1 MRHSELVS
9 ITGPS
14 RRSFLGSCAGCAAWL
29 AGTCAAAPSALEARQ
44 LLPQVKARVRLVF
57 VHPEPKIEGWP
68 YQGYDYESRKKMILG
83 RLERGCPDVE
93 LLPVTITWAEE
104 AEKLL
109 AADEGQRFDGYAVY
123 ILGIPSNASRTI
135 AMSGRPA
142 VLIDD
147 LYGGTGAFLGHY
159 PAARR
164 AGKPVVG
171 VSSSRIE
178 DVCEAINTFRT
189 IRWMRESKI
198 LVVTPRDMGK
208 NIDAIHT
215 NLGTEIVNLPA
226 DELNAAWKA
235 ANRKAAE
242 EQAQA
247 WIRRA
252 DRVVEPPRAEIRN
265 SAAMYLGMAS
275 LLEKHRAQA
284 IAVDCLELFYKQ
296 KMFAYPCLGFFQLNN
311 DGLVGACEADLTSAA
326 TMLLMRYL
334 TGRPGYI
341 SDPVID
347 TAKNQIIYA
356 HCVAPSKVHGPGGS
370 ECAYEI
376 RSHAEDRKGA
386 AIRSILPIGET
397 LSTLEFISYAKTV
410 IFHLSRAVDNL
421 EEDRACRT
429 KLVAEVRD
437 ARRLMEGWD
446 FGWHRVTVYG
456 DWRTQVANTAALLGW
471 KFIEEG

>member
-1 MRHSELVS
+1 MSSRLIGIGDS
-9 ITGPS
+9 S
-14 RRSFLGSCAGCAAWL
+14 RRSFLRSCAGCAAWL
-29 AGTCAAAPSALEARQ
+29 AGGCAGAAAASPAA
-44 LLPQVKARVRLVF
+44 LLPKEKARVRLVL
-57 VHPEPKIEGWP
+57 VHPDPKLEGWP

-93 LLPVTITWAEE
+93 FSPVSMAWVEE
-104 AEKLL
+104 AEKML
-109 AADEGQRFDGYAVY
+109 AADEGKGIDGYAVY
-123 ILGIPSNASRTI
+123 ILGIPSNASRAI
-135 AMSGRPA
+135 AMSGKPT

-147 LYGGTGAFLGHY
+147 LYGGTGSFFGHY

-164 AGKPVVG
+164 AGKPVTG

-178 DVCEAINTFRT
+178 DVCEAINAFAV
-189 IRWMRESKI
+189 IRRMKASKI
-198 LVVTPRDMGK
+198 LVTTPREMQK
-208 NIDAIHT
+208 NIDAIQA
-215 NLGTEIVNLPA
+215 NLGCAIVNLPA

-235 ANRKAAE
+235 ADQKAAE
-242 EQAQA
+242 QQAQA

-252 DRVVEPPRAEIRN
+252 DRVVEPKPGEIRN

-296 KMFAYPCLGFFQLNN
+296 KMFAYPCLGFFQLND
-311 DGLVGACEADLTSAA
+311 DGLVGACEADLTSAS

-356 HCVAPSKVHGPGGS
+356 HCVAPSKPYGPDGP

-376 RSHAEDRKGA
+376 RDHSEDRKGA
-386 AIRSILPIGET
+386 AIRSILPLNET
-397 LSTLEFISYAKTV
+397 LSTLEFVSYARTV
-410 IFHLSRAVDNL
+410 VFHLSRAVDNL

-429 KLVAEVRD
+429 KLVAEPRD

-456 DWRTQVANTAALLGW
+456 DWKTRVQHTAALLGW
-471 KFIEEG
+471 KFVEEG